1 MNTAWRRLHPIAV
14 VTALIESVR
23 SAIALILPVLA
34 IAVPNRDS
42 AVVMAVIV
50 AVIGL
55 IAAWMLVSPV
65 VRWLTTGYRMD
76 DHGITQRSGVF
87 NRTRTTIAYDHIH
100 TLSSSAPIY
109 MRPFHVV
116 ILDIT
121 AAGGESGMTLRGV
134 PAGVQLELEAARQLD
149 SGDTVSAAA
158 ASVGIHGAVAD
169 TADTADTA
177 VADSDAA
184 EECRQ
189 PEEAPAA
196 GARTDVNQSAT
207 GRPAIDGEL
216 VFRASVADIVLFAV
230 TDLGLFAALIVV
242 YGFLDQLRDLVPED
256 VFDTAQDSVIRF
268 ATSSAAMIAGAVV
281 VVFAVLVGASIIGS
295 LLRFYGFEVWRRGG
309 DLVVVRGALTRRIT
323 TIAIDR
329 IQTVAIRRSLLRRAL
344 HLCSVRL
351 GLGAMAAAEGEDG
364 DATGADV
371 LPVIGD
377 DRVYA
382 VLQRMLPEWDLEP
395 PEIHRTGRGLVR
407 YYLVMPLAVSAAG
420 MAVAVIWALVSRDA
434 VNWLWTLAP
443 AALAVWW
450 GLCRWLKAASEG
462 YAVLDDKRI
471 AATGASVLTLFTVFT
486 RRSRIQSVER
496 SSTPWRLNRGV
507 ECLRLPLFV
516 SNGISALQ
524 FTALRSADA
533 ATVSAWAE
541 DGSIRPS
548 GTSDRSADSDPRN
561 MTDNGHGDDDGW
573 RAR

>member
-1 MNTAWRRLHPIAV
+1 MAWRRLHPIAV

-121 AAGGESGMTLRGV
+121 AAGTAAGESGMTLRGV

-169 TADTADTA
+169 TADTA

-196 GARTDVNQSAT
+196 GARTGVNQSAT

-309 DLVVVRGALTRRIT
+309 DLVVVRGALTQRIT

-382 VLQRMLPEWDLEP
+382 VLQRMLPEWGLEP

-561 MTDNGHGDDDGW
+561 MTDNGRGDDDGW

>member
-1 MNTAWRRLHPIAV
+1 M

-23 SAIALILPVLA
+23 SAIALILPMLA

-55 IAAWMLVSPV
+55 IAAWMIVSPV

-76 DHGITQRSGVF
+76 EHGITQRSGVF

-109 MRPFHVV
+109 MRPFQVV
-116 ILDIT
+116 ILNIT
-121 AAGGESGMTLRGV
+121 AAGT
-134 PAGVQLELEAARQLD
+134 
-149 SGDTVSAAA
+149 
-158 ASVGIHGAVAD
+158 
-169 TADTADTA
+169 
-177 VADSDAA
+177 
-184 EECRQ
+184 
-189 PEEAPAA
+189 
-196 GARTDVNQSAT
+196 
-207 GRPAIDGEL
+207 
-216 VFRASVADIVLFAV
+216 
-230 TDLGLFAALIVV
+230 
-242 YGFLDQLRDLVPED
+242 
-256 VFDTAQDSVIRF
+256 
-268 ATSSAAMIAGAVV
+268 
-281 VVFAVLVGASIIGS
+281 
-295 LLRFYGFEVWRRGG
+295 
-309 DLVVVRGALTRRIT
+309 
-323 TIAIDR
+323 
-329 IQTVAIRRSLLRRAL
+329 
-344 HLCSVRL
+344 
-351 GLGAMAAAEGEDG
+351 
-364 DATGADV
+364 
-371 LPVIGD
+371 
-377 DRVYA
+377 
-382 VLQRMLPEWDLEP
+382 
-395 PEIHRTGRGLVR
+395 
-407 YYLVMPLAVSAAG
+407 AAG

-471 AATGASVLTLFTVFT
+471 AATGVSVLTLFTVFT

-561 MTDNGHGDDDGW
+561 MTDNGHRDDDGW

>member
-169 TADTADTA
+169 TA

-196 GARTDVNQSAT
+196 GARTGVNQSAT

-309 DLVVVRGALTRRIT
+309 DLVVVRGALTQRIT

-382 VLQRMLPEWDLEP
+382 VLQRMLPEWGLEP

>member
-1 MNTAWRRLHPIAV
+1 MNAAWRRLHPIAV

-23 SAIALILPVLA
+23 SAIALILPMLA

-55 IAAWMLVSPV
+55 IAAWMIVSPV

-76 DHGITQRSGVF
+76 EHGITQRSGVF

-109 MRPFHVV
+109 MRPFQVV
-116 ILDIT
+116 ILNIT
-121 AAGGESGMTLRGV
+121 AAGTAAGESGIMLRGV
-134 PAGVQLELEAARQLD
+134 PAGVQLELEAARQLN
-149 SGDTVSAAA
+149 SGDVVSVDA
-158 ASVGIHGAVAD
+158 ASVGIHGTV
-169 TADTADTA
+169 ADTA

-184 EECRQ
+184 EDSRQ
-189 PEEAPAA
+189 PEEVPAA
-196 GARTDVNQSAT
+196 GARTGVNQSAT

-242 YGFLDQLRDLVPED
+242 YGFLDQLRDLVPKS

-268 ATSSAAMIAGAVV
+268 ATSSAAMIAGVVV

-309 DLVVVRGALTRRIT
+309 DLVVVRGALTQRIT
-323 TIAIDR
+323 TIAVDR
-329 IQTVAIRRSLLRRAL
+329 IQTVTIRRSLIRRAL

-371 LPVIGD
+371 LPVIRD

-382 VLQRMLPEWDLEP
+382 VLQRMLPEWRLEP
-395 PEIHRTGRGLVR
+395 PEIHRTGRGLAR

-434 VNWLWTLAP
+434 MNWLWTLAP

-496 SSTPWRLNRGV
+496 SSTPWRLKRGV
-507 ECLRLPLFV
+507 GRLRLPLFV
-516 SNGISALQ
+516 SSGISALQ

-548 GTSDRSADSDPRN
+548 GTSDQ
-561 MTDNGHGDDDGW
+561 
-573 RAR
+573 

>member
-1 MNTAWRRLHPIAV
+1 MAWRRLHPIAV

-134 PAGVQLELEAARQLD
+134 PAGVQLELEAARQLN

-158 ASVGIHGAVAD
+158 ASVGIHGTV
-169 TADTADTA
+169 ADTA

-196 GARTDVNQSAT
+196 GARTGVNQSAT

-309 DLVVVRGALTRRIT
+309 DLVVVRGALTQRIT

-382 VLQRMLPEWDLEP
+382 VLQRMLPEWGLEP

-561 MTDNGHGDDDGW
+561 MTDNGHRDDDGW

>member
-14 VTALIESVR
+14 VTALIGSVR

-50 AVIGL
+50 VVIGL
-55 IAAWMLVSPV
+55 IAAWMFVSPV

-158 ASVGIHGAVAD
+158 ASVGIHGTV
-169 TADTADTA
+169 ADTA
-177 VADSDAA
+177 VADSDAV

-196 GARTDVNQSAT
+196 GARTGVNQSAT

-382 VLQRMLPEWDLEP
+382 VLQRMLPEWGLEP

-462 YAVLDDKRI
+462 YSVLDDKRI
-471 AATGASVLTLFTVFT
+471 AATGASVLTSFTVFT

-541 DGSIRPS
+541 DGSIRLS

>member
-14 VTALIESVR
+14 VTALIGSVR
-23 SAIALILPVLA
+23 SAIALILPMLA

-50 AVIGL
+50 VVIGL

-121 AAGGESGMTLRGV
+121 AAGTAAGESGIMLRGV
-134 PAGVQLELEAARQLD
+134 PAGVQLELEAARQLN
-149 SGDTVSAAA
+149 SGDVVSVDA
-158 ASVGIHGAVAD
+158 ASVGIHGTV
-169 TADTADTA
+169 ADTA

-196 GARTDVNQSAT
+196 GARTGVNQSAT

-382 VLQRMLPEWDLEP
+382 VLQRMLPEWGLEP

-462 YAVLDDKRI
+462 YSVLDDKRI

-561 MTDNGHGDDDGW
+561 MTDNGHRDDDGW

>member
-1 MNTAWRRLHPIAV
+1 MAWRRLHPIAV

-184 EECRQ
+184 EDSRQ
-189 PEEAPAA
+189 PEEVPAA
-196 GARTDVNQSAT
+196 GARTGVNQSAT

-309 DLVVVRGALTRRIT
+309 DLVVVRGALTQRIT

-382 VLQRMLPEWDLEP
+382 VLQRMLPEWGLEP

-450 GLCRWLKAASEG
+450 GLCRWLKAVSEG
-462 YAVLDDKRI
+462 YSVLDDKRI

>member
-23 SAIALILPVLA
+23 SAIALILPMLA

-55 IAAWMLVSPV
+55 IAAWMIVSPV

-76 DHGITQRSGVF
+76 EHGITQRSGVF

-109 MRPFHVV
+109 MRPFQVV
-116 ILDIT
+116 ILNIT
-121 AAGGESGMTLRGV
+121 AAGTAAGESGIMLRGV
-134 PAGVQLELEAARQLD
+134 PAGVQLELEAARQLNSED
-149 SGDTVSAAA
+149 VVSVDA
-158 ASVGIHGAVAD
+158 ASVGIHGTV
-169 TADTADTA
+169 ADTA

-184 EECRQ
+184 EDSRQ

-196 GARTDVNQSAT
+196 GACTGVNQSAT

-309 DLVVVRGALTRRIT
+309 DLVVVRGALTQRIT

-382 VLQRMLPEWDLEP
+382 VLQRMLPEWGLEP

-561 MTDNGHGDDDGW
+561 MTDNGHRDDDGW

>member
-1 MNTAWRRLHPIAV
+1 MAWRRLHPIAV

-169 TADTADTA
+169 TA

-184 EECRQ
+184 GDSRQ
-189 PEEAPAA
+189 PEEVPAA
-196 GARTDVNQSAT
+196 GARTGVNQSAT

-281 VVFAVLVGASIIGS
+281 VVFTVLVGASIIGS

-309 DLVVVRGALTRRIT
+309 DLVVVRGALTQRIT

-382 VLQRMLPEWDLEP
+382 VLQRMLPEWGLEP

-496 SSTPWRLNRGV
+496 SSTPWRLNRDV

-533 ATVSAWAE
+533 ATVSAWVE

>member
-87 NRTRTTIAYDHIH
+87 SRTRTTIAYDHIH

-169 TADTADTA
+169 TA

-196 GARTDVNQSAT
+196 GARTGVNQSAT

-309 DLVVVRGALTRRIT
+309 DLVVVRGALTQRIT

-382 VLQRMLPEWDLEP
+382 VLQRMLPEWGLEP
-395 PEIHRTGRGLVR
+395 PEIQRTGRGLVR

-524 FTALRSADA
+524 FTALHSADA

>member
-23 SAIALILPVLA
+23 SAIALILPMLA

-149 SGDTVSAAA
+149 SGDAVSAAA
-158 ASVGIHGAVAD
+158 ASVGIHGTV
-169 TADTADTA
+169 ADTADTA

-196 GARTDVNQSAT
+196 GARTGVNQSAT

-382 VLQRMLPEWDLEP
+382 VLQRMLPEWGLEP

-561 MTDNGHGDDDGW
+561 TTDNGHRDDDGW

>member
-14 VTALIESVR
+14 VTALIGSVR
-23 SAIALILPVLA
+23 SAIALILPMLA

-50 AVIGL
+50 VVIGL

-121 AAGGESGMTLRGV
+121 AAGTAAGESGIMLRGV

-169 TADTADTA
+169 TAGTA

-196 GARTDVNQSAT
+196 GARTGVNQSAT

-382 VLQRMLPEWDLEP
+382 VLQRMLPEWGLEP

-541 DGSIRPS
+541 DWSIRPS
-548 GTSDRSADSDPRN
+548 GTSDR
-561 MTDNGHGDDDGW
+561 
-573 RAR
+573 

>member
-1 MNTAWRRLHPIAV
+1 MNAAWRRLHPIAV

-55 IAAWMLVSPV
+55 IAAWMIVSPV

-76 DHGITQRSGVF
+76 EHGITQRSGVF

-109 MRPFHVV
+109 MRPFQVV
-116 ILDIT
+116 ILNIT
-121 AAGGESGMTLRGV
+121 AAGTAAGESGIMLRGV
-134 PAGVQLELEAARQLD
+134 PAGVQLELEAARQLN
-149 SGDTVSAAA
+149 SGDVVSVDA
-158 ASVGIHGAVAD
+158 ASVGIHGTV
-169 TADTADTA
+169 ADTA

-184 EECRQ
+184 EDSRQ
-189 PEEAPAA
+189 PEEVPAA
-196 GARTDVNQSAT
+196 GARTGVNQSAT

-242 YGFLDQLRDLVPED
+242 YGFLDQLRDLVPKS

-268 ATSSAAMIAGAVV
+268 ATSSAAMIAGVVV

-309 DLVVVRGALTRRIT
+309 DLVVVRGALTQRIT
-323 TIAIDR
+323 TIAVDR
-329 IQTVAIRRSLLRRAL
+329 IQTVTIRRSLIRRAL

-371 LPVIGD
+371 LPVIRD

-382 VLQRMLPEWDLEP
+382 VLQRMLPEWRLEP
-395 PEIHRTGRGLVR
+395 PEIHRTGRGLAR

-434 VNWLWTLAP
+434 MNWLWTLAP

-496 SSTPWRLNRGV
+496 SSTPWRLKRGV
-507 ECLRLPLFV
+507 GRLRLPLFV

-541 DGSIRPS
+541 NGSIRPS
-548 GTSDRSADSDPRN
+548 GTSDQ
-561 MTDNGHGDDDGW
+561 
-573 RAR
+573 

>member
-1 MNTAWRRLHPIAV
+1 MAWRRLHPIAV

-169 TADTADTA
+169 TADIA

-184 EECRQ
+184 GECRP
-189 PEEAPAA
+189 PEDA
-196 GARTDVNQSAT
+196 GARTGVNQSAT

-309 DLVVVRGALTRRIT
+309 DLVVVRGALTQRIT

-382 VLQRMLPEWDLEP
+382 VLQRMLPEWGLEP

-561 MTDNGHGDDDGW
+561 MTDNGHRDDDGW

>member
-1 MNTAWRRLHPIAV
+1 MNAAWRRLHPIAV

-23 SAIALILPVLA
+23 SAIALILPMLA

-42 AVVMAVIV
+42 AVVMVVIV

-55 IAAWMLVSPV
+55 IAAWMIVSPV

-76 DHGITQRSGVF
+76 EHGITQRSGVF

-109 MRPFHVV
+109 MRPFQVV
-116 ILDIT
+116 ILNIT
-121 AAGGESGMTLRGV
+121 AAGTAAGESGIMLRGV
-134 PAGVQLELEAARQLD
+134 PAGVQLELEAARQLN
-149 SGDTVSAAA
+149 SGDVVSVDA
-158 ASVGIHGAVAD
+158 ASVGIHGTV
-169 TADTADTA
+169 ADTA

-184 EECRQ
+184 EDSRQ
-189 PEEAPAA
+189 PEEVPAA
-196 GARTDVNQSAT
+196 GARTGVNQSAT

-281 VVFAVLVGASIIGS
+281 VVFVVLVGASIIGS

-548 GTSDRSADSDPRN
+548 GTSDRSADSDPWN
-561 MTDNGHGDDDGW
+561 TTDNGHRDDDGW

>member
-1 MNTAWRRLHPIAV
+1 MAWRRLHPIAV

-87 NRTRTTIAYDHIH
+87 NRTRTTISYDHIH

-169 TADTADTA
+169 TA

-196 GARTDVNQSAT
+196 GARTGVNQSAT

-382 VLQRMLPEWDLEP
+382 VLQRMLPEWGLEP

-561 MTDNGHGDDDGW
+561 MTDNGHRDDDGW

>member
-1 MNTAWRRLHPIAV
+1 MAWRRLHPIAV

-121 AAGGESGMTLRGV
+121 AAGGES
-134 PAGVQLELEAARQLD
+134 LD

-158 ASVGIHGAVAD
+158 ASVGIHGAV
-169 TADTADTA
+169 ADTADTA

-196 GARTDVNQSAT
+196 GARTGANQSAT

-309 DLVVVRGALTRRIT
+309 DLVVVRGALTQRIT

-351 GLGAMAAAEGEDG
+351 GLGAMAAAAGEDG

-382 VLQRMLPEWDLEP
+382 VLQRMLPEWGLEP

>member
-23 SAIALILPVLA
+23 SAIALILPMLA

-55 IAAWMLVSPV
+55 IAAWMIVSPV

-76 DHGITQRSGVF
+76 EHGITQRSGVF

-109 MRPFHVV
+109 MRPFQVV
-116 ILDIT
+116 ILNIT
-121 AAGGESGMTLRGV
+121 AAGTAAGESGIMLRGV

-149 SGDTVSAAA
+149 SEDTVSAAA

-169 TADTADTA
+169 TADTA
-177 VADSDAA
+177 VAGSDAA
-184 EECRQ
+184 EDSRQ

-242 YGFLDQLRDLVPED
+242 YGFLDQLRDLVPKG

-268 ATSSAAMIAGAVV
+268 ATSSAAMIAGVVV

-309 DLVVVRGALTRRIT
+309 DLVVVRGALTQRIT
-323 TIAIDR
+323 TIAVDR
-329 IQTVAIRRSLLRRAL
+329 IQTVTIRRSLIRRAL

-371 LPVIGD
+371 LPVIRD

-382 VLQRMLPEWDLEP
+382 VLQRMLPEWRLEP
-395 PEIHRTGRGLVR
+395 PEIHRTGRGLAR

-434 VNWLWTLAP
+434 MNWLWTLAP

-496 SSTPWRLNRGV
+496 SSTPWRLKRGV
-507 ECLRLPLFV
+507 GRLRLPLFV

-541 DGSIRPS
+541 NGSIRPF
-548 GTSDRSADSDPRN
+548 GTSDQ
-561 MTDNGHGDDDGW
+561 
-573 RAR
+573 

>member
-23 SAIALILPVLA
+23 SAIALILPMLA

-55 IAAWMLVSPV
+55 IAAWMIVSPV

-76 DHGITQRSGVF
+76 EHGITQRSGVF

-109 MRPFHVV
+109 MRPFQVV
-116 ILDIT
+116 ILNIT
-121 AAGGESGMTLRGV
+121 AAGTAAGESGIMLRGV
-134 PAGVQLELEAARQLD
+134 PAGVQLELEAARQLNSED
-149 SGDTVSAAA
+149 VVSVDA
-158 ASVGIHGAVAD
+158 ASVGIHGTV
-169 TADTADTA
+169 ADTA

-184 EECRQ
+184 EDSRQ

-196 GARTDVNQSAT
+196 GACTGVNQSAT

-309 DLVVVRGALTRRIT
+309 DLVVVRGALTQRIT

-382 VLQRMLPEWDLEP
+382 VLQRMLPEWGLEP

-471 AATGASVLTLFTVFT
+471 AATGASVLTLFTMFT

-561 MTDNGHGDDDGW
+561 MTDNGHRDDDGW

>member
-1 MNTAWRRLHPIAV
+1 MWLLRSVFTDTAV
-14 VTALIESVR
+14 
-23 SAIALILPVLA
+23 ILVCAVLA
-34 IAVPNRDS
+34 VIFIASDWWGFWQALVL
-42 AVVMAVIV
+42 
-50 AVIGL
+50 GL
-55 IAAWMLVSPV
+55 VAAWMIVSPV

-76 DHGITQRSGVF
+76 EHGITQRSGVF

-169 TADTADTA
+169 IADTA

-196 GARTDVNQSAT
+196 GARTGVNQSAT

-295 LLRFYGFEVWRRGG
+295 LLRFYGFEVWRGGG
-309 DLVVVRGALTRRIT
+309 DLVVVRGALTQRII

-329 IQTVAIRRSLLRRAL
+329 IQTVAIRRSLLCRAL

-364 DATGADV
+364 DATGADA

-382 VLQRMLPEWDLEP
+382 VLQRMLPEWGLEP

-420 MAVAVIWALVSRDA
+420 MAVAGDLGAGVPRCRE
-434 VNWLWTLAP
+434 
-443 AALAVWW
+443 LAVDVGPCGAG
-450 GLCRWLKAASEG
+450 GLVGVVPLAEGGVGGIRGIGRQANRRHGGVRTHLVHGVHAPLPHPIGRAVQHAMAPESWRGMPETAVVRLQWHQCAAVHRV
-462 YAVLDDKRI
+462 AL
-471 AATGASVLTLFTVFT
+471 
-486 RRSRIQSVER
+486 RRC
-496 SSTPWRLNRGV
+496 G
-507 ECLRLPLFV
+507 
-516 SNGISALQ
+516 NGIGLGGGRVDPPIRDIRPVGG
-524 FTALRSADA
+524 FRSA
-533 ATVSAWAE
+533 E
-541 DGSIRPS
+541 H
-548 GTSDRSADSDPRN
+548 DR
-561 MTDNGHGDDDGW
+561 
-573 RAR
+573 

>member
-14 VTALIESVR
+14 VTALIGSVR
-23 SAIALILPVLA
+23 SAIALILPMLA

-50 AVIGL
+50 VVIGL

-169 TADTADTA
+169 TA

-196 GARTDVNQSAT
+196 GARTGVNQSAT
-207 GRPAIDGEL
+207 GHPAIDGEL

-309 DLVVVRGALTRRIT
+309 DLVVVRGALTQRIT

-382 VLQRMLPEWDLEP
+382 VLQRMLPEWGLEP

>member
-23 SAIALILPVLA
+23 SAIALILPMLA

-55 IAAWMLVSPV
+55 IAAWMIVSPV

-76 DHGITQRSGVF
+76 EHGITQRSGVF

-109 MRPFHVV
+109 MRPFQVV
-116 ILDIT
+116 ILNIT
-121 AAGGESGMTLRGV
+121 AAGTAAGESGIMLRGV

-149 SGDTVSAAA
+149 SEDTVSAAA

-169 TADTADTA
+169 TADTA
-177 VADSDAA
+177 VAGSDAA
-184 EECRQ
+184 EDSRQ

-242 YGFLDQLRDLVPED
+242 YGFLDQLRDLVPKS

-268 ATSSAAMIAGAVV
+268 ATSSAAMIAGVVV

-309 DLVVVRGALTRRIT
+309 DLVVVRGALTQRIT
-323 TIAIDR
+323 TIAVDR
-329 IQTVAIRRSLLRRAL
+329 IQTVTIRRSLIRRAL

-371 LPVIGD
+371 LPVIRD

-382 VLQRMLPEWDLEP
+382 VLQRMLPEWRLEP
-395 PEIHRTGRGLVR
+395 PEIHRTGRGLAR

-434 VNWLWTLAP
+434 MNWLWTLAP

-496 SSTPWRLNRGV
+496 SSTPWRLKRGV
-507 ECLRLPLFV
+507 GRLRLPLFV

-541 DGSIRPS
+541 NGSIRPS
-548 GTSDRSADSDPRN
+548 GTSDQ
-561 MTDNGHGDDDGW
+561 
-573 RAR
+573 

>member
-1 MNTAWRRLHPIAV
+1 MAWRRLHPIAV
-14 VTALIESVR
+14 VTALIGSVR
-23 SAIALILPVLA
+23 SAIALILPMLA

-50 AVIGL
+50 VVIGL

-149 SGDTVSAAA
+149 SGDTVSAA
-158 ASVGIHGAVAD
+158 SVGIHGAV
-169 TADTADTA
+169 ADTADTA

-196 GARTDVNQSAT
+196 GARTGVNQSAT

-309 DLVVVRGALTRRIT
+309 DLVVVRGALTQRIT

-382 VLQRMLPEWDLEP
+382 VLQRMLPEWGLEP

-548 GTSDRSADSDPRN
+548 GTSDRSADSDPGKYGR
-561 MTDNGHGDDDGW
+561 
-573 RAR
+573 

>member
-1 MNTAWRRLHPIAV
+1 MNAAWRRLHPIAV

-23 SAIALILPVLA
+23 SAIALILPMLA

-55 IAAWMLVSPV
+55 IAAWMIVSPV

-76 DHGITQRSGVF
+76 EHGITQRSGVF

-109 MRPFHVV
+109 MRPFQVV
-116 ILDIT
+116 ILNIT
-121 AAGGESGMTLRGV
+121 AAGTAAGESGIMLRGV
-134 PAGVQLELEAARQLD
+134 PAGVQLELEAARQLN
-149 SGDTVSAAA
+149 SGDVVSVDA
-158 ASVGIHGAVAD
+158 ASVGIHGTV
-169 TADTADTA
+169 ADTA

-184 EECRQ
+184 EDSRQ
-189 PEEAPAA
+189 PEEVPAA
-196 GARTDVNQSAT
+196 GARTGVNQSAT

-242 YGFLDQLRDLVPED
+242 YGFLDQLRDLVPKS

-268 ATSSAAMIAGAVV
+268 ATSSAAMIAGVVV

-309 DLVVVRGALTRRIT
+309 DLVVVRGALTQRIT
-323 TIAIDR
+323 TIAVDR
-329 IQTVAIRRSLLRRAL
+329 IQTVTIRRSLIRRAL

-371 LPVIGD
+371 LPVIRD

-382 VLQRMLPEWDLEP
+382 VLQRMLPEWRLEP
-395 PEIHRTGRGLVR
+395 PEIHRTGRGLAR

-434 VNWLWTLAP
+434 MNWLWTLAP

-496 SSTPWRLNRGV
+496 SSTPWRLKRGV
-507 ECLRLPLFV
+507 GRLRLPLFV

-541 DGSIRPS
+541 NGSIRPS
-548 GTSDRSADSDPRN
+548 GTSDQ
-561 MTDNGHGDDDGW
+561 
-573 RAR
+573 

>member
-50 AVIGL
+50 TVIGL

-169 TADTADTA
+169 TADTA

-196 GARTDVNQSAT
+196 GARTGVNQSAT

-309 DLVVVRGALTRRIT
+309 DLVVVRGALTQRIT

-382 VLQRMLPEWDLEP
+382 VLQRMLPEWGLEP

-450 GLCRWLKAASEG
+450 AEG

-541 DGSIRPS
+541 NGSIRPS

>member
-1 MNTAWRRLHPIAV
+1 MAWRRLHPIAV

-169 TADTADTA
+169 TA

-196 GARTDVNQSAT
+196 GARTGVNQSAT

-309 DLVVVRGALTRRIT
+309 DLVVVRGALTQRIT

-382 VLQRMLPEWDLEP
+382 VLQRMLPEWGLEP

-573 RAR
+573 RAL

>member
-1 MNTAWRRLHPIAV
+1 MAWRRLHPIAV

-65 VRWLTTGYRMD
+65 VRWLTTGYRID

-196 GARTDVNQSAT
+196 GARTGVNQSAT
-207 GRPAIDGEL
+207 GRLAIDGEL

-309 DLVVVRGALTRRIT
+309 DLVVVRGALTQRIT

-382 VLQRMLPEWDLEP
+382 VLQRMLPEWGLEP

-434 VNWLWTLAP
+434 MNWLWTLAP

-541 DGSIRPS
+541 NGSIRPS

>member
-87 NRTRTTIAYDHIH
+87 NRKRTTIAYDHIH

-149 SGDTVSAAA
+149 SGDAVSAAA
-158 ASVGIHGAVAD
+158 ASVGIHGTV
-169 TADTADTA
+169 ADTADTA

-196 GARTDVNQSAT
+196 GARTGVNQSAT

-216 VFRASVADIVLFAV
+216 VFRASVVDIVLFAV

-309 DLVVVRGALTRRIT
+309 DLVVVRGALTQRIT

-351 GLGAMAAAEGEDG
+351 GLGAMPAAEGEDG

-382 VLQRMLPEWDLEP
+382 VLQRMLPEWGLEP

-450 GLCRWLKAASEG
+450 GC
-462 YAVLDDKRI
+462 AV
-471 AATGASVLTLFTVFT
+471 G
-486 RRSRIQSVER
+486 
-496 SSTPWRLNRGV
+496 
-507 ECLRLPLFV
+507 
-516 SNGISALQ
+516 
-524 FTALRSADA
+524 
-533 ATVSAWAE
+533 
-541 DGSIRPS
+541 
-548 GTSDRSADSDPRN
+548 
-561 MTDNGHGDDDGW
+561 
-573 RAR
+573 

>member
-1 MNTAWRRLHPIAV
+1 MAWRRLHPIAV

-50 AVIGL
+50 VVIGL

-121 AAGGESGMTLRGV
+121 AAGTAAGESGIMLRGV
-134 PAGVQLELEAARQLD
+134 PAGVQLELEAARQLN

-158 ASVGIHGAVAD
+158 ASVGIHGTV
-169 TADTADTA
+169 ADTA

-196 GARTDVNQSAT
+196 GARTGVNQSAT

-382 VLQRMLPEWDLEP
+382 VLQRMLPEWGLEP

-462 YAVLDDKRI
+462 YSVLDDKRI

>member
-50 AVIGL
+50 VVIGL

-169 TADTADTA
+169 TADTA

-196 GARTDVNQSAT
+196 GARTGVNQSAT

-309 DLVVVRGALTRRIT
+309 DLVVVRGALTQRIT

-382 VLQRMLPEWDLEP
+382 VLQRMLPEWGLESP
-395 PEIHRTGRGLVR
+395 
-407 YYLVMPLAVSAAG
+407 
-420 MAVAVIWALVSRDA
+420 
-434 VNWLWTLAP
+434 
-443 AALAVWW
+443 
-450 GLCRWLKAASEG
+450 
-462 YAVLDDKRI
+462 
-471 AATGASVLTLFTVFT
+471 
-486 RRSRIQSVER
+486 
-496 SSTPWRLNRGV
+496 
-507 ECLRLPLFV
+507 
-516 SNGISALQ
+516 
-524 FTALRSADA
+524 
-533 ATVSAWAE
+533 
-541 DGSIRPS
+541 
-548 GTSDRSADSDPRN
+548 
-561 MTDNGHGDDDGW
+561 
-573 RAR
+573 

>member
-87 NRTRTTIAYDHIH
+87 SRTRTTIAYDHIH

-169 TADTADTA
+169 TA

-196 GARTDVNQSAT
+196 GARTGVNQSAT

-268 ATSSAAMIAGAVV
+268 ATSSAAMIVGAVV

-309 DLVVVRGALTRRIT
+309 DLVVVRGALTQRIT

-382 VLQRMLPEWDLEP
+382 VLQRMLPEWGLEP
-395 PEIHRTGRGLVR
+395 PEIQRTGRGLVR

-524 FTALRSADA
+524 FTALHSADA

>member
-169 TADTADTA
+169 TADTA

-196 GARTDVNQSAT
+196 GARTGVNQSAT

-309 DLVVVRGALTRRIT
+309 DLVVVRGALTQRIT

-382 VLQRMLPEWDLEP
+382 VLQRMLPEWGLEP

-434 VNWLWTLAP
+434 VNWLWTGPCGAGGLVGVVPLAEGGVGGIRGIGRQANRRHGGVRTHLVHGVHAP
-443 AALAVWW
+443 LPHPIGRAVQHAMAPESWRGMPETAVVRLQWHQCAAVHRVA
-450 GLCRWLKAASEG
+450 
-462 YAVLDDKRI
+462 
-471 AATGASVLTLFTVFT
+471 F
-486 RRSRIQSVER
+486 RRC
-496 SSTPWRLNRGV
+496 G
-507 ECLRLPLFV
+507 
-516 SNGISALQ
+516 NGIGLGGGRVDPPIRDIRPVGG
-524 FTALRSADA
+524 FRSA
-533 ATVSAWAE
+533 E
-541 DGSIRPS
+541 H
-548 GTSDRSADSDPRN
+548 DR
-561 MTDNGHGDDDGW
+561 
-573 RAR
+573 

>member
-1 MNTAWRRLHPIAV
+1 MAWRRLHPIAV

-169 TADTADTA
+169 TA

-196 GARTDVNQSAT
+196 GARTGVNQSAP
-207 GRPAIDGEL
+207 GRPAIDGAL

-309 DLVVVRGALTRRIT
+309 DLVVVRGALTQRIT

-382 VLQRMLPEWDLEP
+382 VLQRMLPEWGLEP

-573 RAR
+573 RAL

>member
-121 AAGGESGMTLRGV
+121 AAGTAAGESGIMLRGV
-134 PAGVQLELEAARQLD
+134 PAGVQLELEAARQLN
-149 SGDTVSAAA
+149 SGDVVSVDA
-158 ASVGIHGAVAD
+158 ASVGIHD
-169 TADTADTA
+169 TVADTA

-184 EECRQ
+184 EDSRQ
-189 PEEAPAA
+189 PEEVPAA
-196 GARTDVNQSAT
+196 GARTGVNQSAT
-207 GRPAIDGEL
+207 GLPAIDGEL

-242 YGFLDQLRDLVPED
+242 YGFLDQLRDLVPKG

-268 ATSSAAMIAGAVV
+268 ATSSAAMIAGVVV

-309 DLVVVRGALTRRIT
+309 DLVVVRGALTQRIT
-323 TIAIDR
+323 TIAVDR
-329 IQTVAIRRSLLRRAL
+329 IQTVTIRRSLIRRAL

-371 LPVIGD
+371 LPVIRD

-382 VLQRMLPEWDLEP
+382 VLQRMLPEWRLEP
-395 PEIHRTGRGLVR
+395 PEIHRTGRGLTR

-434 VNWLWTLAP
+434 MNWLWTLAP

-496 SSTPWRLNRGV
+496 SSTPWRLKRGV
-507 ECLRLPLFV
+507 GRLRLPLFV

-548 GTSDRSADSDPRN
+548 GTSDQ
-561 MTDNGHGDDDGW
+561 
-573 RAR
+573 

>member
-1 MNTAWRRLHPIAV
+1 MSECNPETVTDQREWRSLPERVKRVWLLRSVFTDTAV
-14 VTALIESVR
+14 
-23 SAIALILPVLA
+23 ILVCAVLA
-34 IAVPNRDS
+34 VIFIASDWWGFWQALVL
-42 AVVMAVIV
+42 
-50 AVIGL
+50 GL
-55 IAAWMLVSPV
+55 VAAWMLVSPV

-76 DHGITQRSGVF
+76 EHGITQRSGVF

-169 TADTADTA
+169 TADTA

-196 GARTDVNQSAT
+196 GARTGVNQSAT

-309 DLVVVRGALTRRIT
+309 DLVVRSRSGSPPSPSTASRPSPSGARCSAGPCTCARSDWDWALWPPRKGRT
-323 TIAIDR
+323 AMPP
-329 IQTVAIRRSLLRRAL
+329 APMCCRRSATTASMPCCNACSPNGGWNLRR
-344 HLCSVRL
+344 SIGR
-351 GLGAMAAAEGEDG
+351 AADWS
-364 DATGADV
+364 AT
-371 LPVIGD
+371 
-377 DRVYA
+377 
-382 VLQRMLPEWDLEP
+382 
-395 PEIHRTGRGLVR
+395 
-407 YYLVMPLAVSAAG
+407 
-420 MAVAVIWALVSRDA
+420 IW
-434 VNWLWTLAP
+434 
-443 AALAVWW
+443 
-450 GLCRWLKAASEG
+450 
-462 YAVLDDKRI
+462 
-471 AATGASVLTLFTVFT
+471 
-486 RRSRIQSVER
+486 
-496 SSTPWRLNRGV
+496 
-507 ECLRLPLFV
+507 
-516 SNGISALQ
+516 
-524 FTALRSADA
+524 
-533 ATVSAWAE
+533 
-541 DGSIRPS
+541 
-548 GTSDRSADSDPRN
+548 
-561 MTDNGHGDDDGW
+561 
-573 RAR
+573 

>member
-1 MNTAWRRLHPIAV
+1 MAWRRLHPIAV

-116 ILDIT
+116 ILNIT

-169 TADTADTA
+169 TADTA

-189 PEEAPAA
+189 PEEAPAV
-196 GARTDVNQSAT
+196 GARTGVNQSAT

-309 DLVVVRGALTRRIT
+309 DLVVVRGALTQRIT

-351 GLGAMAAAEGEDG
+351 GLGAMAAAAGGGRRCHRRRCAAGDRRRPRLCRAATHAPRMGAGTSGDPSDGPRTGPLLSG
-364 DATGADV
+364 DAAGGVRGGHGGCGDLGAGVPRCRELAVDV
-371 LPVIGD
+371 GPCG
-377 DRVYA
+377 A
-382 VLQRMLPEWDLEP
+382 
-395 PEIHRTGRGLVR
+395 GGLVG
-407 YYLVMPLAVSAAG
+407 VVPLAEGGVGGIRGIGRQANRRHGGVRTHLVHGVHAPLPHPIGRAVQHAMAPESWRGMPETAVVRLQWHQCAAVHR
-420 MAVAVIWALVSRDA
+420 VAL
-434 VNWLWTLAP
+434 
-443 AALAVWW
+443 
-450 GLCRWLKAASEG
+450 
-462 YAVLDDKRI
+462 
-471 AATGASVLTLFTVFT
+471 
-486 RRSRIQSVER
+486 RRC
-496 SSTPWRLNRGV
+496 G
-507 ECLRLPLFV
+507 
-516 SNGISALQ
+516 NGIGLGGGRVDPPIRDIRPVGG
-524 FTALRSADA
+524 FRSA
-533 ATVSAWAE
+533 E
-541 DGSIRPS
+541 H
-548 GTSDRSADSDPRN
+548 DR
-561 MTDNGHGDDDGW
+561 
-573 RAR
+573 

>member
-1 MNTAWRRLHPIAV
+1 MAWRRLHPIAV

-169 TADTADTA
+169 TA

-196 GARTDVNQSAT
+196 GARTGVNQSAT

-382 VLQRMLPEWDLEP
+382 VLQRMLPEWGLEP

-561 MTDNGHGDDDGW
+561 MTDNGHRDDDGW